1 MKETV
6 TTIETNNLGNAI
18 AKINNQVIFIEK
30 ALPNETI
37 KIEITETK
45 KKYKIATIK
54 EIITK
59 NEERIKPICKYYDKC
74 GGCSFLHATTKEE
87 LEIKQ
92 KYIEKL
98 FKNYKTN
105 KIIPTNE
112 YNYRNKVTLHVKDN

>member
-45 KKYKIATIK
+45 KKI
-54 EIITK
+54 
-59 NEERIKPICKYYDKC
+59 
-74 GGCSFLHATTKEE
+74 
-87 LEIKQ
+87 
-92 KYIEKL
+92 
-98 FKNYKTN
+98 
-105 KIIPTNE
+105 
-112 YNYRNKVTLHVKDN
+112 